1 MSCDNVDNKE
11 KQGLWGLVVAVVC
24 LFFGLVWLTLPF
36 DAPWTSWQGFSSD
49 AVPTINDRGDI
60 DCGGSSLRV
69 VLQGPRVNIPPGD
82 LAQRAEEACRED
94 AVANVWAGVIGL
106 PLVVVA
112 GSRLVLRA
120 RRRDRARRR
129 AKGLCDSGDRVVPD
143 VNLLEDGTLV
153 RPD

>member
-1 MSCDNVDNKE
+1 MSCDDVNTKG
-11 KQGLWGLVVAVVC
+11 KQGPWGLVVAVVC
-24 LFFGLVWLTLPF
+24 LFFGLVLLTLPF

-69 VLQGPRVNIPPGD
+69 VLHGPRVNIPPGD
-82 LAQRAEEACRED
+82 LAQRAEEACRND
-94 AVANVWAGVIGL
+94 AVENVWWGGGIGL
-106 PLVVVA
+106 ALVVFA

-120 RRRDRARRR
+120 RRYRARCR
-129 AKGLCDSGDRVVPD
+129 AKGPGHSGDRVVPD
-143 VNLLEDGTLV
+143 RLLENGTLI

>member
-1 MSCDNVDNKE
+1 MSCDDVNTKG
-11 KQGLWGLVVAVVC
+11 KQGPWGLVVAVVC
-24 LFFGLVWLTLPF
+24 VFFGLVSLTLPF
-36 DAPWTSWQGFSSD
+36 DGPWTSWQGFSSD

-69 VLQGPRVNIPPGD
+69 VLHGPRVNIPPGD
-82 LAQRAEEACRED
+82 LAQRAEEACRDD
-94 AVANVWAGVIGL
+94 AVENVWAGVMGL

-120 RRRDRARRR
+120 RRRRARRR
-129 AKGLCDSGDRVVPD
+129 AKGPGDSCEHMVPD
-143 VNLLEDGTLV
+143 VGPVKNGTFV